1 MGRNNNPTR
10 GSTIRH
16 VVRTIAASVAAA
28 ATLAAGMLVAGTAN
42 AAIQNGNP
50 GLWANL
56 GTITFSNGH
65 KYVGMAQSLGVV
77 DRVNGRNT
85 YCIQADV
92 LYTGTTGTW
101 GEWTDAKTKTDAQRL
116 AWLTD
121 KYNGDRDDLTQ
132 AAIAGLIHQKLD
144 PMGNEYLN
152 GVRALGWADGTSW
165 DTYEAKINSLWNEAV
180 ANTPAGLKMEYQYTQ
195 SKRKGTINVG
205 IQNGN
210 GANIAGAQYTA
221 TLNGPAVFD
230 QTGKN
235 TISGTTTGS
244 DQHIAW
250 TATGN
255 GKVTYKLS
263 RKIPKAAKLESP
275 NQNLMAPTD
284 PGTQTNNITFE
295 VRSNFQPTVS
305 TQVSDKIVPRG
316 ARVSDKVTSG
326 IKKGDEWID
335 GANVT
340 AKGYYYTLDARQAND
355 LTVLKQDKN
364 EKTADYL
371 NRVAKTYGN
380 PVATADATF
389 DRNGQE
395 RTVTAKNANGTD
407 YVNPQDGRVGTWVW
421 VILKNEQTQPDY
433 ITADYVDPFG
443 QITESDVHKAAPN
456 HDSTVLEQYTGLN
469 KDIMDTITIGG
480 LPQVPSNMP

>member
-16 VVRTIAASVAAA
+16 VVRTIAAASAAA
-28 ATLAAGMLVAGTAN
+28 ATLVAGMLVAGTAN
-42 AAIQNGNP
+42 AASMRDPFERTIQNGNP
-50 GLWANL
+50 GLWTNL
-56 GTITFSNGH
+56 GTITFSNGA
-65 KYVGMAQSLGVV
+65 KYEGMEQSLGVV

-92 LYTGTTGTW
+92 LYTDTPEGPW
-101 GEWTDAKTKTDAQRL
+101 SEWTDENSRPDAQRL

-165 DTYEAKINSLWNEAV
+165 ATYEAKINSLWNEACLLY
-180 ANTPAGLKMEYQYTQ
+180 TSPSPREYQYTQ

-230 QTGKN
+230 QTQTN

-295 VRSNFQPTVS
+295 VRSNFQPTIES
-305 TQVSDKIVPRG
+305 NQTDHRIEYGHAPE
-316 ARVSDKVTSG
+316 D
-326 IKKGDEWID
+326 
-335 GANVT
+335 
-340 AKGYYYTLDARQAND
+340 D
-355 LTVLKQDKN
+355 LT
-364 EKTADYL
+364 
-371 NRVAKTYGN
+371 
-380 PVATADATF
+380 
-389 DRNGQE
+389 
-395 RTVTAKNANGTD
+395 
-407 YVNPQDGRVGTWVW
+407 WH
-421 VILKNEQTQPDY
+421 
-433 ITADYVDPFG
+433 VDPTG
-443 QITESDVHKAAPN
+443 GDWIEGATIK
-456 HDSTVLEQYTGLN
+456 STGTLYYLSL
-469 KDIMDTITIGG
+469 IHI
-480 LPQVPSNMP
+480 